1 MTTIQKLYQD
11 LTNTNLGLDVFL
23 SGDDKITINKAE
35 LTYVIVK
42 EETGY
47 SVLIKNYN
55 TDEEYC
61 EFYSRKDDF
70 LNMIA
75 HS

>member
-11 LTNTNLGLDVFL
+11 ITNLGLDTFM
-23 SGDDKITINKAE
+23 SGHDEIEVNKAE
-35 LTYVIVK
+35 LTYIITK

-61 EFYSRKDDF
+61 EFYPRKDDF
-70 LNMIA
+70 LDMIA

>member
-11 LTNTNLGLDVFL
+11 ITNLGLDAFL
-23 SGDDKITINKAE
+23 EEDIITVNKAE
-35 LTYVIVK
+35 LTYVITK

-55 TDEEYC
+55 TDEEVC

-70 LNMIA
+70 LDIIT

>member
-11 LTNTNLGLDVFL
+11 ITNLGLDVFL
-23 SGDDKITINKAE
+23 EEDTITINKAE
-35 LTYVIVK
+35 LTYVITK

-47 SVLIKNYN
+47 VVLITNYN
-55 TDEEYC
+55 TDEEFC
-61 EFYSRKDDF
+61 TFYSRKDDF
-70 LNMIA
+70 LDMIA

>member
-11 LTNTNLGLDVFL
+11 ITNLGLDVFL
-23 SGDDKITINKAE
+23 EEDTVTVNKAE
-35 LTYVIVK
+35 LTYVITK

-55 TDEEYC
+55 TDEEVC

-70 LNMIA
+70 LSMIA

>member
-11 LTNTNLGLDVFL
+11 NTNLGLDVFL
-23 SGDDKITINKAE
+23 EEDTITVNKAE
-35 LTYVIVK
+35 LTYVITK

-55 TDEEYC
+55 TDEEVC

-70 LNMIA
+70 LDMIA

>member
-11 LTNTNLGLDVFL
+11 ITNLGLDAFL
-23 SGDDKITINKAE
+23 EEDTITVNKAE
-35 LTYVIVK
+35 LTYVITK

-55 TDEEYC
+55 TNEEFC

-70 LNMIA
+70 LDMIA

>member
-1 MTTIQKLYQD
+1 MTTTQKLYQD
-11 LTNTNLGLDVFL
+11 ITNLGLDAFM
-23 SGDDKITINKAE
+23 SSHDEITINKAE
-35 LTYVIVK
+35 LTYIITK

-55 TDEEYC
+55 TDEESC

-70 LNMIA
+70 LDMIA

>member
-11 LTNTNLGLDVFL
+11 ITNLGLDAFM
-23 SGDDKITINKAE
+23 SSNDEITINKAE
-35 LTYVIVK
+35 LTYVIAK

-47 SVLIKNYN
+47 SVLIKKYN
-55 TDEEYC
+55 TDEESC

>member
-11 LTNTNLGLDVFL
+11 IINLGLDTFL
-23 SGDDKITINKAE
+23 SGNDEIIINKAE
-35 LTYVIVK
+35 LTYIIVE

-70 LNMIA
+70 LDMIA

>member
-11 LTNTNLGLDVFL
+11 ITNLGLDTFM
-23 SGDDKITINKAE
+23 SDHDEITINKAE
-35 LTYVIVK
+35 LTYVITK

-70 LNMIA
+70 LDMIV

>member
-11 LTNTNLGLDVFL
+11 ITNLGLDTFL
-23 SGDDKITINKAE
+23 EEDTITVNKAE
-35 LTYVIVK
+35 LTYVITK

-47 SVLIKNYN
+47 SILIKNYN
-55 TDEEYC
+55 TDEEFC
-61 EFYSRKDDF
+61 EFYSRKNDF
-70 LNMIA
+70 LDMIT

>member
-11 LTNTNLGLDVFL
+11 ITNLGLDAFL
-23 SGDDKITINKAE
+23 EEDTITVNKAE
-35 LTYVIVK
+35 LTYIVTK
-42 EETGY
+42 EDTGY

-55 TDEEYC
+55 TDEEFC

-70 LNMIA
+70 LDIIA

>member
-11 LTNTNLGLDVFL
+11 ITNLGLDAFL
-23 SGDDKITINKAE
+23 EEDTITVNKAE
-35 LTYVIVK
+35 LTYIVTK
-42 EETGY
+42 EDTGY

-55 TDEEYC
+55 TDEEVC

-70 LNMIA
+70 LGMIA

>member
-11 LTNTNLGLDVFL
+11 ITNLGLDAFL
-23 SGDDKITINKAE
+23 EEDTITVNKAE
-35 LTYVIVK
+35 LTYVITK
-42 EETGY
+42 EDTGY
-47 SVLIKNYN
+47 SILITNYN
-55 TDEEYC
+55 TDEEFC

>member
-11 LTNTNLGLDVFL
+11 ITNLGLDVFL
-23 SGDDKITINKAE
+23 EEDTITVNKAE
-35 LTYVIVK
+35 LTYIITK

-55 TDEEYC
+55 TDEEIC

-70 LNMIA
+70 LDMIA

>member
-11 LTNTNLGLDVFL
+11 ITNLGLDVFML
-23 SGDDKITINKAE
+23 SNDEITINKAE
-35 LTYVIVK
+35 LTYVITK

-47 SVLIKNYN
+47 SVLIKNYS

-70 LNMIA
+70 LDMIA
-75 HS
+75 YS

>member
-11 LTNTNLGLDVFL
+11 ITNLGLDTFL
-23 SGDDKITINKAE
+23 SGDEITINKAE
-35 LTYVIVK
+35 LTYVITK

-70 LNMIA
+70 LDMIV

>member
-11 LTNTNLGLDVFL
+11 ITNLRLDAFL
-23 SGDDKITINKAE
+23 EEDTITVNKAE
-35 LTYVIVK
+35 LTYVITK

-47 SVLIKNYN
+47 SILIKNYN
-55 TDEEYC
+55 TDEQFC

-70 LNMIA
+70 LGMIV